1 MDREQE
7 VEKMVEIAH
16 EYSKDIANTPY
27 YKGTRTDMEAI
38 YDAGYR
44 KVGEV
49 HEPKIYAYTTP
60 IEDPSILPPDEIQY
74 RVGYEC
80 TICGAGQIGHILGRD
95 KKQAIGRF
103 KKTMMNNYCPNCGA
117 RLKEV
122 DE

>member
-38 YDAGYR
+38 YDVGYR
-44 KVGEV
+44 KTDEV
-49 HEPKIYAYTTP
+49 HEPKVDYKPERGGYNSWGHKECAVCGYTLA
-60 IEDPSILPPDEIQY
+60 SKF
-74 RVGYEC
+74 GC
-80 TICGAGQIGHILGRD
+80 TEQEARD
-95 KKQAIGRF
+95 LS
-103 KKTMMNNYCPNCGA
+103 TDNYCPNCGA

-122 DE
+122 KE

>member
-1 MDREQE
+1 MHREQE

-44 KVGEV
+44 KVGDV
-49 HEPKIYAYTTP
+49 HEPIITAENMAQYGK
-60 IEDPSILPPDEIQY
+60 PDCHS
-74 RVGYEC
+74 VNLKC
-80 TICGAGQIGHILGRD
+80 SVCGFGFSVMIPLGNQQ
-95 KKQAIGRF
+95 KAIDFF
-103 KKTMMNNYCPNCGA
+103 KKSKLCNYCQNCGA

-122 DE
+122 KE